1 MCCDYIDTE
10 LGLAG
15 GRLSWGDCVA
25 SDKDCSQN
33 RALLTLLY
41 YNKND
46 GLG

>member
-1 MCCDYIDTE
+1 MIIRIDTE

-15 GRLSWGDCVA
+15 VGLSWGDCVA
-25 SDKDCSQN
+25 SDKESSHN

>member
-1 MCCDYIDTE
+1 M
-10 LGLAG
+10 
-15 GRLSWGDCVA
+15 A

-46 GLG
+46 GLDDSASEGVCGCVYL